1 MTVVSIETTEFV
13 LNFNSVIS
21 GDDFQEN
28 IPVPG
33 LIPMYTSALSSF
45 YRLQYKAIENL
56 FMLVQYL
63 CTKLSQF
70 LILQAIKN

>member
-1 MTVVSIETTEFV
+1 MTIVSIETTGFV

-33 LIPMYTSALSSF
+33 LIPMHTALSSF
-45 YRLQYKAIENL
+45 YRLQYQAIENL

-70 LILQAIKN
+70 LIA